1 MPTRRNRVSVRDS
14 VFQFIRQQ
22 CLDQGGVGVR
32 DIQRH
37 FRWSS
42 PNAPMNHLRAL
53 EREGRIVWERKQIHG
68 IRPAEP
74 QIEVRRVGGSFEI
87 RTTGRVILTQ
97 AELQSLLSGGDS
109 AKMSTC
115 AR

>member
-1 MPTRRNRVSVRDS
+1 MSVRDE
-14 VFQFIRQQ
+14 VFGFIRQR
-22 CLDQGGVGVR
+22 CLNQGGVGIR

-53 EREGRIVWERKQIHG
+53 EREGRIIWERGQIHG

-74 QIEVRRVGGSFEI
+74 QIEVRQVGSAIEI
-87 RTTGRVILTQ
+87 CTTGRVILTPDQ
-97 AELQSLLSGGDS
+97 LQSLLQTAKS
-109 AKMSTC
+109 A
-115 AR
+115 